1 MSLYLKNNYLNIN
14 DICRKTTALGPGSR
28 YVIWTQGCAK
38 RCTGCLTPD
47 GLLFQD
53 KILLQPQEIAAD
65 ILKVEGIEGVTISG
79 GEPFLQ
85 AKNLTILI
93 DLIKAKK
100 DLSFIVYSGYTLEEL
115 KKMNNYT
122 KLLLQKIDVL
132 IDGEY
137 VEELNDDKGLRGSSN
152 QNVVSL
158 SEVYSDRIDEFNNC
172 IREID
177 VRQRMLIGI
186 KPKGFDAFI
195 AGMMN
200 SRIQNRI
207 QNDSVKD

>member
-14 DICRKTTALGPGSR
+14 DICRKTTALGPGIR

-93 DLIKAKK
+93 DLVKAKK

-115 KKMNNYT
+115 KKMNSYS

-152 QNVVSL
+152 QNIIFL
-158 SEVYSDRIDEFNNC
+158 SETYSDRIDQFNDC
-172 IREID
+172 IREMD
-177 VRQRMLIGI
+177 VRHKMLIGI

-195 AGMMN
+195 GSMMRFK
-200 SRIQNRI
+200 SQSQIQ
-207 QNDSVKD
+207 K